1 MERWC
6 YLRRRK
12 LPDRPARFNR
22 TAIVARAGLLAA
34 LAAIGVAGTVQ
45 AQVRW
50 LPSVDRFEYP
60 LAATRPLSLAGRLV
74 RSTAAESR
82 FGEEKEVEVTLGK
95 SFPLLAFGNGR
106 RPFTVGLVAQVSARF
121 SLEDPR
127 TALISHDWLGGI
139 HGIWHRGPW
148 RVTAELLHE
157 SSHLGDEY
165 AERFPVRRLDWTREF
180 AALWIR
186 RELGPFAIHLT
197 GSQALSTRPDVPGG
211 GAGAAL
217 DYRGDLGAW
226 GGARVRPVL
235 GVWWESHAFVDWQV
249 TTTGRAG
256 FELDREG
263 RRLGVS
269 LVGLH
274 GTTPQRQFYGQAA
287 EYLGIEV
294 RFDW

>member
-1 MERWC
+1 MERW
-6 YLRRRK
+6 YHLRRRK
-12 LPDRPARFNR
+12 LSDRPLRYNRAPDLAR
-22 TAIVARAGLLAA
+22 IGLLTLLA
-34 LAAIGVAGTVQ
+34 LVGVVGAGE

-60 LAATRPLSLAGRLV
+60 LAAARPLSLAGRLV
-74 RSTAAESR
+74 RSSVTESQ
-82 FGEEKEVEVTLGK
+82 FGQEQEVEVTLGN
-95 SFPLLAFGNGR
+95 SFPILAIGAGPRPLTFG
-106 RPFTVGLVAQVSARF
+106 VAAQVSARF

-127 TALISHDWLGGI
+127 SALISHDWAGGL

-148 RVTAELLHE
+148 RITAELLHE

-180 AALWIR
+180 VALWIR
-186 RELGPFAIHLT
+186 RELGPFAVHLT
-197 GSQALSTRPDVPGG
+197 GSQILASRPNLPRG
-211 GAGAAL
+211 GAGAAI
-217 DYRGDLGAW
+217 DYRGDLGAV

-235 GVWWESHAFVDWQV
+235 AVLWESQAFVDWRV

-256 FELDREG
+256 LELDREG
-263 RRLGVS
+263 RRLGFS
-269 LVGLH
+269 LVALH
-274 GTTPQRQFYGQAA
+274 GVTPQRQFYGQSA